1 MGVVSLGL
9 CSLVVIGGVSLILMI
24 EELVNLIDYMIGDR
38 ID

>member
-1 MGVVSLGL
+1 VGVVSLGL
-9 CSLVVIGGVSLILMI
+9 GSLVVIRGVSLILMI